1 MADFSVFKCK
11 LITRNRNLLDC
22 YANSLVVPAI
32 DGQLGIM
39 RGHCPIV
46 CELGLGIMVASRL
59 ESNDGEPLE
68 DRHFLI
74 DGGFV
79 EFAENNATVLAYDV
93 TGFEGMGME
102 EVDKMLE
109 KAEKILSAD
118 AYATQIRSH
127 EVKKAAL
134 IKQLAE
140 QAKYMMEKD

>member
-1 MADFSVFKCK
+1 
-11 LITRNRNLLDC
+11 
-22 YANSLVVPAI
+22 
-32 DGQLGIM
+32 
-39 RGHCPIV
+39 
-46 CELGLGIMVASRL
+46 MVASRL